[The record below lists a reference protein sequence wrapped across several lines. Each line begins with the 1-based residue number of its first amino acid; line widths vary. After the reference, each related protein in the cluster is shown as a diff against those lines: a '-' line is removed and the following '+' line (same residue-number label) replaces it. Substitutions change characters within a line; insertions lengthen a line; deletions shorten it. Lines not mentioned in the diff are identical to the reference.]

1 MHNYIEY
8 VVIDISSIK
17 QENSTYRNSSLTCSI
32 TVGEKDFGF
41 LSLARSSHALYLPLI
56 NQDDTVQF
64 DVTPMTNPK
73 NRIGKKF

>member
-1 MHNYIEY
+1 M
-8 VVIDISSIK
+8 
-17 QENSTYRNSSLTCSI
+17 TCSI

-56 NQDDTVQF
+56 NEDDTVQF